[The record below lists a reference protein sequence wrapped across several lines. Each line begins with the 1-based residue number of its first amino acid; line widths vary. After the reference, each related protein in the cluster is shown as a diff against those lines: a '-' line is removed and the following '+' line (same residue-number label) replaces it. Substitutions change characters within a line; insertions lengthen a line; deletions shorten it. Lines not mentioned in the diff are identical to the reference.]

1 MLVSVKRRGGRIA
14 SEINNDFKASYNH
27 RVRKIREAATAA
39 LKELSLFRSA
49 ELVSQEALDVE
60 AARIA
65 KEKLRPYGCD
75 LVVRRMNDGV
85 TRFLIKVL
93 STGRSYDLIKN
104 FFHRDDGSPFRLRHS
119 RK

>member
-1 MLVSVKRRGGRIA
+1 MLESVKRRGGRIA
-14 SEINNDFKASYNH
+14 SETKNDFKVSHNH

-49 ELVSQEALDVE
+49 PDTQEALDAE

-65 KEKLRPYGCD
+65 KEKLQPYGCD
-75 LVVRRMNDGV
+75 LVVRRMDDGV

-93 STGRSYDLIKN
+93 STGRSYDLIKS
-104 FFHRDDGSPFRLRHS
+104 FFHRDDDSSLRLRHS
-119 RK
+119 RE